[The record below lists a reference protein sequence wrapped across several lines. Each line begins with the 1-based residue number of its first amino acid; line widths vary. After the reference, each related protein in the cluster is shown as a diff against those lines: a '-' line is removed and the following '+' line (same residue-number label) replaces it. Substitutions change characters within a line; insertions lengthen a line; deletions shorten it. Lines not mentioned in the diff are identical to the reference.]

1 MLKLRFRTKAG
12 DAGGDANYEKSNAIT
27 TLPAGRFSSTYR
39 TAILTAKRDTAE
51 HRTAL
56 ANALVDHIC
65 KVYGIPPVRV
75 SVTERTQWKRT
86 TERGTLKSKT
96 LGVYTHTATHAVGI
110 NIPNLTAV
118 KAQRITNK
126 GFLNTLLHEVNHHLD
141 YALLH
146 LTKSLHTAG
155 FYKRISDLDSKLRGR

>member
-65 KVYGIPPVRV
+65 KVYGIPPCESVRDG
-75 SVTERTQWKRT
+75 TDAMETHHGEGNTQEQNT
-86 TERGTLKSKT
+86 RGIQAHSNARRGDK
-96 LGVYTHTATHAVGI
+96 HTKLDSRQSAKD
-110 NIPNLTAV
+110 N
-118 KAQRITNK
+118 QQ
-126 GFLNTLLHEVNHHLD
+126 GFLKYPTSRSEPPSRLCAVALD
-141 YALLH
+141 E
-146 LTKSLHTAG
+146 
-155 FYKRISDLDSKLRGR
+155 ISTHGGVLQADK